1 MTREYQ
7 NYLNSPQWNEKRN
20 KRLQI
25 DGCKCAICG
34 NAGQHLNVHH
44 ITYRNIMHEDVEND
58 LITLCRPCHAML
70 HRIRECSAT
79 EYENYKKSEPQFKEA
94 RKDAAEKK
102 ISELATVEIWQ
113 RDFSVGGDCKIFD
126 AGAGMIGKLSNVL
139 GMIYPELKPN
149 GLDIKNTLRL
159 ARAMKICEL
168 YRADESMSQIAER
181 LGMKPS
187 NVYKVL
193 KRHGF
198 NQTARIK

>member
-1 MTREYQ
+1 MTPEYQ
-7 NYLNSPQWNEKRN
+7 NYLKSPQWSEKRN

-25 DGCKCAICG
+25 DGYKCAICG

-44 ITYRNIMHEDVEND
+44 ITYRNIMHEDTEND

-70 HRIRECSAT
+70 HRIRECSAA
-79 EYENYKKSEPQFKEA
+79 EYEDYKKAEPKYREA
-94 RKDAAEKK
+94 RKAEAEKK
-102 ISELATVEIWQ
+102 ISELAAVEIWQ
-113 RDFSVGGDCKIFD
+113 RDLSVGGDCKIFD
-126 AGAGMIGKLSNVL
+126 AGAGMIGKLSKVL

-181 LGMKPS
+181 LYMKTC
-187 NVYKVL
+187 NVQKVL

-198 NQTARIK
+198 NQNARIK